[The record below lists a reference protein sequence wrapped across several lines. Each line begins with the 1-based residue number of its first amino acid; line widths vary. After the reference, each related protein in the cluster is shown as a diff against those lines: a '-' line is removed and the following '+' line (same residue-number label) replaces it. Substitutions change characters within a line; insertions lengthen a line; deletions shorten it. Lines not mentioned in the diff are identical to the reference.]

1 MSIAVEV
8 KESFTVQSP
17 AVVFGMFTENV
28 KTFVRLAKRKSSEL
42 PALYS
47 ELAAAYAR
55 VPGVQES
62 SGGLPGDPDT
72 F

>member
-1 MSIAVEV
+1 MPVAIEV

-28 KTFVRLAKRKSSEL
+28 KTFLPLAKRKPSDL

-55 VPGVQES
+55 VPGVRDS